1 MADRGEKAH
10 NVRMDETR
18 WARLA
23 VLARSLVHESEM
35 PHGTRP
41 ATDNRIG
48 PMMRMI
54 ADGQIVLTRLGREAP
69 EEG

>member
-10 NVRMDETR
+10 NVRMDENR

-23 VLARSLVHESEM
+23 VLAQALVQPSEM

-41 ATDNRIG
+41 TDNRIG

-54 ADGQIVLTRLGREAP
+54 ADGQIVLTRLGKEP
-69 EEG
+69 EG